1 MEPLGIPLPP
11 LTPESPP
18 LAPKITAPPVRP
30 KPPPAPGP
38 IVEPAPIPVPAPAP
52 PGPSVPEAVPDLGK
66 MSGLIVLLGLL
77 ALLVAL
83 TEMLNWAF
91 KVALYP
97 FTRGRA
103 APQFTPKTLGQ
114 GISSTLGNWEAKID
128 ADIGLSFHKLAE
140 MVDRGVADVGL
151 VTKLVQTLAARLV
164 ALEGTSPRVAHAAQ
178 AAAAAA
184 AAAQTTATH
193 ASAAAATTA
202 AHSGRVE
209 GGLQGQIDALTH
221 HVTHLIE
228 PELDTLRSAIPALEH
243 GASTAWDEIVK
254 HERLLGEAA
263 MAAAVAAGL
272 SRIGAGWV
280 ACEANQLLGQATCR
294 RGPNAVKNL
303 LEGLIDIAVI
313 LDLCQIVGLLVDVA
327 ESQAVTDVLT
337 TLTSGIQELIQC
349 RGIALAKPLP
359 RGLYAQP
366 GVLTGYAQPGV
377 LV

>member
-97 FTRGRA
+97 FTRGRG

-184 AAAQTTATH
+184 AAAQVTATH

-202 AHSGRVE
+202 AHSGKVE
-209 GGLQGQIDALTH
+209 GGLQGQIDALSH

-243 GASTAWDEIVK
+243 GATTAWDEIVK
-254 HERLLGEAA
+254 HEQLLGEAA
-263 MAAAVAAGL
+263 MAAAVAAG
-272 SRIGAGWV
+272 IGSLGGGWIR
-280 ACEANQLLGQATCR
+280 CEANQLLGKAACQQ
-294 RGPNAVKNL
+294 GPQRMTDL
-303 LEGLIDIAVI
+303 LE
-313 LDLCQIVGLLVDVA
+313 LLLGV
-327 ESQAVTDVLT
+327 
-337 TLTSGIQELIQC
+337 
-349 RGIALAKPLP
+349 
-359 RGLYAQP
+359 
-366 GVLTGYAQPGV
+366 GVLLDFRQYVKLMQPITHETTV
-377 LV
+377 VIKTLLRA